1 MTSETPQLRMRPPA
15 HRVSRTAVWYWTA
28 RAALTWL
35 VILGLQVLWLIQG
48 PSDRLAHVIVLGLSG
63 LIAAIHMIVMPQWRY
78 RVHRWEA
85 TRDAVYVQ
93 SGWITQERRL
103 APISRIQTVDSK
115 RGPIEQLLGLADVVV
130 TTASA
135 AGPLVIQGL
144 DQAVAE
150 ALVAELTATAQAAPG
165 DAT

>member
-1 MTSETPQLRMRPPA
+1 MSETPRLRMRPPA

-28 RAALTWL
+28 RAALSWL
-35 VILGLQVLWLIQG
+35 VILGLQVLWLYTR

-63 LIAAIHMIVMPQWRY
+63 VVAAIHMIAMPQWRY

-144 DQAVAE
+144 DQGVAE
-150 ALVAELTATAQAAPG
+150 ALVSELTATAQAAPG

>member
-1 MTSETPQLRMRPPA
+1 
-15 HRVSRTAVWYWTA
+15 
-28 RAALTWL
+28 
-35 VILGLQVLWLIQG
+35 
-48 PSDRLAHVIVLGLSG
+48 
-63 LIAAIHMIVMPQWRY
+63 MIVMPQWRY